1 MTAAPDSA
9 ARFAADLAAALPAK
23 KAEYW
28 RYSRLAALRDGEFQ
42 PAANDGAA
50 VVSAAADGT
59 VLTFVDGFFRPDLS
73 TAGIAGVTVDHT
85 LPSVTLPARGDGFG
99 ALNQKWATPVHL
111 AIDAAADPA
120 SVLRLRHLTSAGGQ
134 ASHPRLHVSVAAGAA
149 ACLVE
154 EYHGP
159 ADAYF
164 VNGMTTLDLAA
175 GGRLKLYKHQ
185 GEGAQA
191 VHLARTT
198 AHLGAAAALSYFV
211 LQTGAAVARNEVT
224 VTLAGAEATADLGG
238 VYLARGRQQI
248 DNTVLVDHAVADGTS
263 AQVFRGVLDDQ
274 AHGIFQ
280 GKIAV
285 RRDAQRSEGEQ
296 LSRALLLSRRA
307 EVSTKPELEILAD
320 DVQCS
325 HGATIGELDESQI
338 FYLRARGIS
347 LAMARAL
354 LINAFVTETLDTI
367 DVPAVKD
374 AFGATVGDWL
384 ATAEGAAA

>member
-28 RYSRLAALRDGEFQ
+28 RYNRLAALRDGGFQ

-50 VVSAAADGT
+50 IAVAAAEGA
-59 VLTFVDGFFRPDLS
+59 VLTFVDGFFRADLS

-85 LPSVTLPARGDGFG
+85 HPSVTLPARGDGFG

-185 GEGAQA
+185 GEGAGRA
-191 VHLARTT
+191 VHLTQTA
-198 AHLGAAAALSYFV
+198 AHLGVAAALTYFV
-211 LQTGAAVARNEVT
+211 LQTACRPQRGHR
-224 VTLAGAEATADLGG
+224 DLGRRRR
-238 VYLARGRQQI
+238 RGRS
-248 DNTVLVDHAVADGTS
+248 GG
-263 AQVFRGVLDDQ
+263 R
-274 AHGIFQ
+274 
-280 GKIAV
+280 
-285 RRDAQRSEGEQ
+285 
-296 LSRALLLSRRA
+296 
-307 EVSTKPELEILAD
+307 
-320 DVQCS
+320 
-325 HGATIGELDESQI
+325 
-338 FYLRARGIS
+338 LRARPPT
-347 LAMARAL
+347 AR
-354 LINAFVTETLDTI
+354 
-367 DVPAVKD
+367 
-374 AFGATVGDWL
+374 
-384 ATAEGAAA
+384 